1 MAITANIAF
10 IEAEFVA
17 TLSDGRRL
25 RHGDLILMAELLH
38 KAGVLADSLTFEWH
52 AGQRM
57 ITAGQQSAL
66 IAEVRRWERKPKG
79 FTAAA

>member
-1 MAITANIAF
+1 MAITANIAL
-10 IEAEFVA
+10 IQDEFVA

-25 RHGDLILMAELLH
+25 RQSDLILMAELLH
-38 KAGVLADSLTFEWH
+38 KAGVQSDGLTFEWRS
-52 AGQRM
+52 GQRM

-66 IAEVRRWERKPKG
+66 VAEVRRWERKPKG